1 MRKFISV
8 KHLFSAGELA
18 AVRIIGVSA
27 RREFFLHYFRKS
39 AAPNSEK
46 KLETSGIFMLGMLDS
61 LRSLIVLAGR
71 WFPMTTVVQSQT
83 ILVISVL
90 NMGTQSS
97 HSAKFLE

>member
-1 MRKFISV
+1 
-8 KHLFSAGELA
+8 
-18 AVRIIGVSA
+18 
-27 RREFFLHYFRKS
+27 
-39 AAPNSEK
+39 
-46 KLETSGIFMLGMLDS
+46 MLGMLDS
-61 LRSLIVLAGR
+61 LRSLIALTGR